1 MISSL
6 PIQEFLLYLYSC
18 PYILHHIYFL
28 DMSGPF
34 LVPLAAGADGP
45 LRPHG
50 DGAQRLRGVGR
61 RDGRALE
68 AVQAYR

>member
-1 MISSL
+1 
-6 PIQEFLLYLYSC
+6 
-18 PYILHHIYFL
+18 
-28 DMSGPF
+28 MSGPF

-50 DGAQRLRGVGR
+50 DGGQRL